1 MTVAPIPPD
10 QPASAT
16 PSDPIGEAAGQPT
29 TATAS
34 HAAGFGADA
43 IHVRGLRLW
52 AHVGVLE
59 RERLLGQWFELDLT
73 LWWPLATAGRA
84 DALALSLDYGVAIQA
99 LQRLARELRC
109 LTLEAFAEQML
120 DLIERLYGPVPLRLE
135 LRKCRAPVP
144 GFSGSVAVERWRYL
158 ERIGQL
164 AAPPTA
170 PAAFAVAAAPA
181 AAPAA
186 AVSSSH

>member
-1 MTVAPIPPD
+1 MTAASNPPGK
-10 QPASAT
+10 PASTT
-16 PSDPIGEAAGQPT
+16 PSHPIVEPAGHP
-29 TATAS
+29 
-34 HAAGFGADA
+34 AGFGADA

-73 LWWPLATAGRA
+73 LWWPLAPAGRA

-109 LTLEAFAEQML
+109 LTLEAFAEQTL
-120 DLIERLYGPVPLRLE
+120 NTIERLYGPVPQRLE

-144 GFSGSVAVERWRYL
+144 GFSGIVAVERWRHA
-158 ERIGQL
+158 ERIGL
-164 AAPPTA
+164 
-170 PAAFAVAAAPA
+170 PAGLPAAPA
-181 AAPAA
+181 TAA
-186 AVSSSH
+186 SSGH

>member
-1 MTVAPIPPD
+1 MTAAPTPPG
-10 QPASAT
+10 QSAS
-16 PSDPIGEAAGQPT
+16 
-29 TATAS
+29 ATAS
-34 HAAGFGADA
+34 HPTGEPAGATASHPAGFGVDA

-73 LWWPLATAGRA
+73 LWWPLAPAGRA

-109 LTLEAFAEQML
+109 LTLEAFAEQVL
-120 DLIERLYGPVPLRLE
+120 DLIERLYGPVPQRLE

-144 GFSGSVAVERWRYL
+144 GFSGSVAVERWRYP
-158 ERIGQL
+158 ERIGQP
-164 AAPPTA
+164 APL
-170 PAAFAVAAAPA
+170 PAASAAAAPA
-181 AAPAA
+181 APGAAPA
-186 AVSSSH
+186 SSGH